1 MAKRSGLVS
10 FALVAIPSIFLV
22 TFRILSPELNEALS
36 NDDFGQIAVHLVT
49 IFIGLIM
56 AFRYSAVHDH
66 EYRRSKAIKALS
78 KTYKLED
85 RGLWEKGEVAFQKL
99 EARSYSDFKGRKASA
114 SRQRMQ
120 GNIGQINRES
130 TELEQR
136 MEDHSEYSISVDG
149 IEQKMEKTEVP
160 NQPKRNLFARISEF
174 FVNSIERSAT
184 RRAERRKKEEIMKID
199 SYSSSEQDDSSRWVI
214 PKGTQKKT
222 RLCEH
227 CSTYNETESNF
238 CSSCGSSIN

>member
-1 MAKRSGLVS
+1 MTQRSGLVS
-10 FALVAIPSIFLV
+10 FALVVIPSILLV
-22 TFRILSPELNEALS
+22 AFRILSPELNEALS
-36 NDDFGQIAVHLVT
+36 NDGFGQIAVHSVAIL
-49 IFIGLIM
+49 IGLII

-66 EYRRSKAIKALS
+66 EYRRSKAISALS

-85 RGLWEKGEVAFQKL
+85 RGLWEKGEVAIQKL
-99 EARSYSDFKGRKASA
+99 EASAYSNFKGRKASA
-114 SRQRMQ
+114 SRQKMQ
-120 GNIGQINRES
+120 GSIGQINRES
-130 TELEQR
+130 AELEQR
-136 MEDHSEYSISVDG
+136 MEEHSKYSISVDG

-160 NQPKRNLFARISEF
+160 NQPKQNLLARASGF

-199 SYSSSEQDDSSRWVI
+199 SYSPSEQDDGSRWVI

-222 RLCEH
+222 RLCDY
-227 CSTYNETESNF
+227 CSTYNEGESNY